1 MSRVILMVLD
11 SLGVGA
17 LPDAQEFGDKDTDTF
32 GHIADSV
39 SDFSIPHLQELG
51 FGNIPHAA
59 GGRFAIDNYKGAVMR
74 LAEKSCGKD
83 TTTGHW
89 EIAGLLTET
98 PFKTYPKGFPKEF
111 IEQYEK
117 AIGRETIGN
126 YPASGTEIIE
136 VLGEEH
142 ERTGKPIVYTSAD
155 SVFQIAANTAVIPL
169 EELYR
174 ICQIARD
181 MLVGEWACARVI
193 ARPYVIEEGKRTRTS
208 DRRDYSVTPP
218 SKTVLD
224 AISEAGQMVAA
235 IGKIEDI
242 FAGKGITE
250 AVHSTDN
257 MDGVDKTLQFMRRND
272 GNPSG
277 LIFTNLVDFDSK
289 FGHRRN
295 PQGYGQAIMEFDR
308 RLPEICGSMKEDDV
322 LMLCA
327 DHGNDPIHHGTDHT
341 REYIPLV
348 IYGNAVIPKI
358 LEDRHSF
365 GDIGA
370 TICQI
375 LQVPFEGVGTGF
387 WQEIRRR

>member
-1 MSRVILMVLD
+1 MRRVIVMVLD

-17 LPDAQEFGDKDTDTF
+17 LPDAKAFGDEGADTF
-32 GHIADSV
+32 GHIAAKMP
-39 SDFSIPHLQELG
+39 DFSIPHLQELG
-51 FGNIPHAA
+51 FGNIPDAA
-59 GGRFAIDNYKGAVMR
+59 GGRFAVADFKGAVMR

-98 PFKTYPKGFPKEF
+98 PFKTYPDGFPKDF
-111 IEQYEK
+111 IQQYEE
-117 AIGRETIGN
+117 AIGRQVMGN

-142 ERTGKPIVYTSAD
+142 EKTGKPIVYTSAD
-155 SVFQIAANTAVIPL
+155 SVFQIAVNTAVIPL

-193 ARPYVIEEGKRTRTS
+193 ARPYIIENGKRIRTS

-218 SKTVLD
+218 GKTILD
-224 AISEAGQMVAA
+224 AISGTGKMVAA
-235 IGKIEDI
+235 VGKIEDI
-242 FAGKGITE
+242 FAGQGITE
-250 AVHSTDN
+250 AVHTTGN
-257 MDGVDKTLQFMRRND
+257 MDGVDKTIAFMKRSAEND
-272 GNPSG
+272 SG

-289 FGHRRN
+289 FGHRRD
-295 PQGYGQAIMEFDR
+295 PYGYGNAIMEFDNR
-308 RLPEICGSMKEDDV
+308 IPEICAAMKEDDV

-348 IYGNAVIPKI
+348 VYGKDVVPKVIAH
-358 LEDRHSF
+358 RHSF
-365 GDIGA
+365 ADIGA

-375 LQVPFEGVGTGF
+375 LQVPFTGAGTGF